1 MTSSSAS
8 VTARA
13 PAARHGTDSSEEGS
27 MTSLFA
33 LLMLQL
39 TRFVVIR
46 MGVLVAIKNDNY
58 LHNIDVGNHVPRY
71 LYLLKHDR
79 ILLRLTGIICGHF
92 LMNCL

>member
-33 LLMLQL
+33 LFMSQL

-46 MGVLVAIKNDNY
+46 MGVFVAIKNNNY
-58 LHNIDVGNHVPRY
+58 LHNIDVESYSPPLQNYVGTY
-71 LYLLKHDR
+71 LPKHD
-79 ILLRLTGIICGHF
+79 
-92 LMNCL
+92 